1 MKSSIGTQVYFA
13 DPYSSW
19 KRGTPEIELLREF
32 FPKGHDFLDNPSYKK
47 AIPLSTAVTVRIAL
61 VNAIYALCFNK
72 WIMLLLCTNRSR

>member
-47 AIPLSTAVTVRIAL
+47 SYPF
-61 VNAIYALCFNK
+61 VNSCDG
-72 WIMLLLCTNRSR
+72 